1 MIYFCDMNK
10 RKFAGLIIM
19 MLLSILGIIWVQIVW
34 IRNAIK
40 IRNESFNNAV
50 YISLTNAANAIESSR
65 KLNFFNNF
73 VMDDPGLYNN
83 NVGGSS
89 SYLSI
94 NSYSSD
100 AGTNM
105 RVKITNQSFPGNNDT
120 GRLTINDRSYSIKG
134 DTTIVSD
141 SDTVI
146 YSATQLPGKMSVA
159 EPGEE
164 LKSNSKSMY
173 VRQSDF
179 VEWVKKRSAEFQNMS
194 DKIISEIYQWEKTLE
209 LDNKEIDNSLKQSF
223 SFAGIQ
229 TPFEYAVVKDG
240 VVQSG
245 TFQRSDKQ
253 DFLKTSY
260 KVRLFPGNIIR
271 QDLILSVVFPE
282 RTNYVLG
289 SISWLLVGSF
299 LFSLFILATFGLSI
313 YFIIRQKKISEI
325 KSDFINNMTHEFKT
339 PIATISL
346 AADTI
351 TNPKIINNEASIRH
365 FIGMIKKENSRMNK
379 KVETILQIASLDKKE
394 IEFRFENVSMHT
406 IIEHAVETIDIQVQ
420 QRNGR
425 IAIYNEAADPVVF
438 GDSEHLSSLVNNLLD
453 NALKYS
459 PDSPEITIRTKNAD
473 GGIIVSVEDKGIGM
487 SKSVQSKIFERF
499 YRQSSGNVH
508 DVKGFG
514 LGLNYARAIIEAH
527 KGNISVFSEPGK
539 GSRFD
544 VFLPLNNGDNKD
556 E

>member
-1 MIYFCDMNK
+1 MNRK
-10 RKFAGLIIM
+10 KFAGLIIM

-34 IRNAIK
+34 IRNAIN

-65 KLNFFNNF
+65 KMNFFNNF

-83 NVGGSS
+83 NLSGSS
-89 SYLSI
+89 NYLSI

-100 AGTNM
+100 SGANV
-105 RVKITNQSFPGNNDT
+105 RVKITNQSYTGSYDT
-120 GRLTINDRSYSIKG
+120 GKVTINDRSFSIKG
-134 DTTIVSD
+134 DTTIVYN
-141 SDTVI
+141 SDTLT

-159 EPGEE
+159 EPGQE
-164 LKSNSKSMY
+164 LNSNTNSFY

-179 VEWVKKRSAEFQNMS
+179 IEWVKKRSTEFQNMS

-209 LDNKEIDNSLKQSF
+209 LDNKEIEYSLRQSF

-229 TPFEYAVVKDG
+229 TPFEFAVVKDG
-240 VVQSG
+240 AVQSG
-245 TFQRSDKQ
+245 TYKSSEKP
-253 DFLKTSY
+253 DFLKSNY
-260 KVRLFPGNIIR
+260 KIRLFPGNIIR
-271 QDLILSVVFPE
+271 QDLILSVVFPD

-299 LFSLFILATFGLSI
+299 LFSLFILATFGLSLF
-313 YFIIRQKKISEI
+313 FIIRQKKISEI

-351 TNPKIINNEASIRH
+351 TNPKVINNETSIKH
-365 FIGMIKKENSRMNK
+365 FISLIKKENSRMNK

-425 IAIYNEAADPVVF
+425 VVLHLDASEQIVY
-438 GDSEHLSSLVNNLLD
+438 GDNEHLANLVNNLLD
-453 NALKYS
+453 NAIKYS
-459 PDSPEITIRTKNAD
+459 PDSPEITISTKD
-473 GGIIVSVEDKGIGM
+473 IDRGIVVSVEDKGIGM

-544 VFLPLNNGDNKD
+544 VFIPLNLGDNKD
-556 E
+556 EQ

>member
-1 MIYFCDMNK
+1 MNK
-10 RKFAGLIIM
+10 KKFAGLIIM
-19 MLLSILGIIWVQIVW
+19 MLLSIFGIIWVQIVW

-105 RVKITNQSFPGNNDT
+105 RVKITNQSFSGSNDT
-120 GRLTINDRSYSIKG
+120 GRLTVNDRSYSIKG

-141 SDTVI
+141 ADTVI

-164 LKSNSKSMY
+164 LNSGSKSMY

-240 VVQSG
+240 AVQAG
-245 TFQRSDKQ
+245 TFQRSDKL
-253 DFLKTSY
+253 DFLRSNY

-299 LFSLFILATFGLSI
+299 LFSLFILATFGLSL
-313 YFIIRQKKISEI
+313 YFIITQKKISEI

-394 IEFRFENVSMHT
+394 IEFRFEALSVHT

-425 IAIYNEAADPVVF
+425 MDVFYEAADPVVF
-438 GDSEHLSSLVNNLLD
+438 GDSEHLASLVNNLLD
-453 NALKYS
+453 NAMKYS

-487 SKSVQSKIFERF
+487 SKSVQGKIFERF

-544 VFLPLNNGDNKD
+544 VFLPLNMGDNKD